1 MILRISSSARQ
12 RLLVIWERIRKDSS
26 EQRADKVVERLLF
39 RASELLE
46 HPLKGPPEPGL
57 TSLNSGHRYLLY
69 GRYKIIY
76 RILDGTIH
84 VTDFFDTKQHPSRM
98 RG

>member
-39 RASELLE
+39 RASEL
-46 HPLKGPPEPGL
+46 
-57 TSLNSGHRYLLY
+57 
-69 GRYKIIY
+69 
-76 RILDGTIH
+76 
-84 VTDFFDTKQHPSRM
+84 
-98 RG
+98 